1 MASANLCDGDGGA
14 FETLPT
20 AYAVKTVQLNKEE
33 HDQMERVMERQPK
46 KGSSFVTAIL
56 SNETPRE
63 CAAWMEVDD
72 GSTKFVDIIEAGNKI
87 LVTAVVR
94 RRFFFSSVTETDAD
108 AYWREGTFPPKPSE
122 AGGEILQQF
131 RVSRAKGRHATM
143 TRYALTSSDDPVVP
157 APPAGGFLDAL
168 QCGALWGDCTW
179 GGEKGSS

>member
-94 RRFFFSSVTETDAD
+94 RRFFFSSVTETDAVD
-108 AYWREGTFPPKPSE
+108 
-122 AGGEILQQF
+122 
-131 RVSRAKGRHATM
+131 
-143 TRYALTSSDDPVVP
+143 
-157 APPAGGFLDAL
+157 PPARV
-168 QCGALWGDCTW
+168 
-179 GGEKGSS
+179 